1 MKQITL
7 LVLALSLVGIMAFG
21 FVSDVSAEEIS
32 PLNPGNGRG
41 NGRNG
46 GGTGTGIPMEQNISL
61 EGMLDEYMSA
71 YIADGLGI
79 SVENL
84 KAREAAGETLVA
96 IGLSLGFDAQT
107 IIDLRVEARIAALNQ
122 AVVDGLLTA
131 EQTQWML
138 SRLDN
143 SQAGINA
150 DNCTG
155 DPSTCTQPQTK
166 FSQKFM
172 RGNRFATQQ

>member
-7 LVLALSLVGIMAFG
+7 MVLALSLVGIIAFG
-21 FVSDVSAEEIS
+21 FVSDASAAEIS

-61 EGMLDEYMSA
+61 DGMLDEFMSA

-79 SVENL
+79 SVEDL
-84 KAREAAGETLVA
+84 KAREDAGETLVD
-96 IGLSLGFDAQT
+96 IGLSLGFEAQT
-107 IIDLRVEARIAALNQ
+107 VLDLRVEARIAALNQ
-122 AVVDGLLTA
+122 AVADGLLTA
-131 EQTQWML
+131 EQAEWML

-150 DNCTG
+150 GTCSE
-155 DPSTCTQPQTK
+155 DPSTCVQPQEKYT
-166 FSQKFM
+166 QKFM
-172 RGNRFATQQ
+172 RGNRFANQQ